1 MANVL
6 FKKGLLK
13 NLPTEKVAGTIYV
26 TTDERA
32 MYLDVDAS
40 TRIRLGD
47 FNEIPNLNALPD
59 VSHAGGSP
67 NPTGLYY
74 SVAENVLARYDSVNK
89 KWAQINPDN
98 WFEVKSFAQSLSS
111 AKDASNVT
119 TITATTTLIQK
130 NEAGN
135 EAASGNGASQ
145 WSTNLKFKDD
155 GSVVTITKEDNDTI
169 KISAKDEKVTSA
181 DNHYTYDESRDG
193 PAVDVKAT
201 TDANTS
207 NTFITGVSVDKAG
220 HVVGVKS
227 REAVIDL
234 VESAKLK
241 SVNTTKDTGSDANSA
256 ANINLEVKHGAV
268 TRTSDLKVE
277 GSGATT
283 VASSNNGKTLK
294 ISSTDQTVEYGH
306 HYNPSTHESA
316 SDKITIESGKVLSE
330 IKRDNAG
337 HVIGVTERN
346 ENTLSSVTVTSS
358 GTENNVSLTT
368 EVGDTLGTKKSGS
381 IKITGSGDAKVTA
394 VTNEINGKKNY
405 SINIDTHDTKV
416 TSVDNHYKALKD
428 GQTDASKPENLIAAG
443 TYKASDIT
451 NAAKTD
457 AQAETPVIT
466 GVTID
471 AAGHVTG
478 IKAVKVADTH
488 NKLRGT
494 GTATANVNT
503 EGTNINGWKFTL
515 QDTDGN
521 LNYTTFDPTIKYG
534 KDSKGATTKEVHGL
548 SGSFTLDTYT
558 TGEVDAKITTAIQA
572 TGAMVLKDEVNSTK
586 HLPTTG
592 VAAGDTYIVTENG
605 ITVAGNVCEV
615 GDLFVAKADMAT
627 GSTDANWYYV
637 PSGND
642 RHILIGTSSD
652 VKNTVGAVLVDGNQK
667 TNVKYGSINF
677 NSDASASPSLIKATK
692 SVGDSGDI
700 GAQDV
705 SFTFSMEWGSF

>member
-13 NLPTEKVAGTIYV
+13 DLPSGKVEGTIYV

-32 MYLDVDAS
+32 MYLDVSADK
-40 TRIRLGD
+40 RIRLGD

-59 VSHAGGSP
+59 VSHEGGTP

-74 SVAENVLARYDSVNK
+74 SIAENVLARYDSENR

-98 WFEVKSFAQSLSS
+98 WFEVKSFAQSLTSS
-111 AKDASNVT
+111 TTNNVT

-145 WSTNLKFKDD
+145 WSTNLNFKDD
-155 GSVVTITKEDNDTI
+155 GSVVTITKEGSNTI

-181 DNHYTYDESRDG
+181 ANHYKYDSSRDG
-193 PAVDVKAT
+193 SNDLTPTKDTAT
-201 TDANTS
+201 GNA
-207 NTFITGVSVDKAG
+207 FITGVTVDDAG
-220 HVVGVKS
+220 HVVSVKS

-234 VESAKLK
+234 VTNPTLGTSTA
-241 SVNTTKDTGSDANSA
+241 TKDTDSDANSA
-256 ANINLEVKHGAV
+256 ANIDFSISHGGTTPLAH
-268 TRTSDLKVE
+268 LKVE
-277 GSGATT
+277 GAGATT
-283 VASSNNGKTLK
+283 VATSNGGKTLK
-294 ISSTDQTVEYGH
+294 ISSTDQTVEYDH
-306 HYNPSTHESA
+306 HYDPSTHESA
-316 SDKITIESGKVLSE
+316 SHKIPVTDKKVISG

-337 HVIGVTERN
+337 HVIGIEERD
-346 ENTLSSVTVTSS
+346 ENKLSAVSMTSS
-358 GTENNVSLTT
+358 GSENNVTLTT
-368 EVGDTLGTKKSGS
+368 QVNDSFGSTLGF

-394 VTNEINGKKNY
+394 ATVQTEDNKSIN
-405 SINIDTHDTKV
+405 SINIETHDTKV
-416 TSVDNHYKALKD
+416 TSADNHYKALKD
-428 GQTDASKPENLIAAG
+428 GQTDASNPANLISAG
-443 TYKASDIT
+443 TYNASDIT
-451 NAAKTD
+451 NATKTD
-457 AQAETPVIT
+457 AKAETPVIT

-478 IKAVKVADTH
+478 VKAVKIADTH
-488 NKLRGT
+488 NKLKGT
-494 GTATANVNT
+494 GTAAANT
-503 EGTNINGWKFTL
+503 SEGNNINGWKFTL
-515 QDTDGN
+515 EDIDGN

-534 KDSKGATTKEVHGL
+534 KNTEGATTQTVHGL
-548 SGSFTLDTYT
+548 GGSFTLDTYT

-572 TGAMVLKDEVNSTK
+572 TGAMVLKGELNSTEF
-586 HLPTTG
+586 LPTTD

-642 RHILIGTSSD
+642 RHIIIETAST
-652 VKNTVGAVLVDGNQK
+652 KNKTVGAVLVDGNQ
-667 TNVKYGSINF
+667 TANVKYGSINF
-677 NSDASASPSLIKATK
+677 NSDASASKSLIKAEK
-692 SVGDSGDI
+692 SVGPSGDL

>member
-6 FKKGLLK
+6 FKKGLLAGLK
-13 NLPTEKVAGTIYV
+13 DAPIKEGTIYV

-32 MYLDVDAS
+32 MYLDIS
-40 TRIRLGD
+40 NSQRIRLGD
-47 FNEIPNLNALPD
+47 FIEVADVDSLPD
-59 VSHAGGSP
+59 TGANVSA
-67 NPTGLYY
+67 LYY
-74 SVAENVLARYDSVNK
+74 AAAENVLA
-89 KWAQINPDN
+89 KWNGSAWVQINPDN
-98 WFEVKSFAQSLSS
+98 WFEIKSFAQSLSS
-111 AKDASNVT
+111 TKDSSNVT
-119 TITATTTLIQK
+119 TITATTTLVQK

-145 WSTNLKFKDD
+145 WSTNLNFKDD
-155 GSVVTITKEDNDTI
+155 GSVVTITKEGNNTI

-181 DNHYTYDESRDG
+181 DNHYKYDESRDG
-193 PAVDVKAT
+193 PAVAATST
-201 TDANTS
+201 TDTNTD
-207 NTFITGVSVDKAG
+207 NTFITGVTVDKAG

-234 VESAKLK
+234 VSSAKLK
-241 SVNTTKDTGSDANSA
+241 SVATTKDTGSDANSA
-256 ANINLEVKHGAV
+256 ANINLEVKHGTA
-268 TRTSDLKVE
+268 TRISDLKVE
-277 GSGATT
+277 GVGATT
-283 VASSNNGKTLK
+283 VAATNEGKTLK

-316 SDKITIESGKVLSE
+316 SDKIAIENGKILSE

-337 HVIGVTERN
+337 HVIGVTKRN

-394 VTNEINGKKNY
+394 VTNEIDGKKNY

-428 GQTDASKPENLIAAG
+428 GKTDASKPENLIAAG
-443 TYKASDIT
+443 TYNASDIT
-451 NAAKTD
+451 NASKTD

-478 IKAVKVADTH
+478 IKAVKIADTH
-488 NKLRGT
+488 NKLKDT
-494 GTATANVNT
+494 GTVAANVNT

-515 QDTDGN
+515 EDTDGH

-534 KDSKGATTKEVHGL
+534 KDSEGATTQTVHGL
-548 SGSFTLDTYT
+548 GGSFTLDTYT

-572 TGAMVLKDEVNSTK
+572 TGAMVLKGQLNSTEF
-586 HLPTTG
+586 LPTTD

-615 GDLFVAKADMAT
+615 GDLFVAKADIAKN
-627 GSTDANWYYV
+627 STDANWYYV

-642 RHILIGTSSD
+642 RHIIIGTSNST
-652 VKNTVGAVLVDGNQK
+652 TVGAVLVDGNQT

-700 GAQDV
+700 GAQNV

>member
-6 FKKGLLK
+6 FKKGLLAGLSK
-13 NLPTEKVAGTIYV
+13 APMKEGTIYV

-32 MYLDVDAS
+32 MYLDVSDS
-40 TRIRLGD
+40 ERIRLGD
-47 FNEIPNLNALPD
+47 FIEVNNIAALP
-59 VSHAGGSP
+59 S
-67 NPTGLYY
+67 TGANASALYY
-74 SVAENVLARYDSVNK
+74 ASSENVLA
-89 KWAQINPDN
+89 KWNGTKWVQINPDN
-98 WFEVKSFAQSLSS
+98 WFEIKSFGQSLTS

-119 TITATTTLIQK
+119 TVTVSTTLTQM

-135 EAASGNGASQ
+135 QAGSGAASQ
-145 WSTNLKFKDD
+145 WSNNLKFKDD
-155 GSVVTITKEDNDTI
+155 GSVVTITKESDDTI

-181 DNHYTYDESRDG
+181 DNHYKYDESRDG
-193 PAVDVKAT
+193 PAVAATST
-201 TDANTS
+201 TDTNTS

-234 VESAKLK
+234 VSSAKLK
-241 SVNTTKDTGSDANSA
+241 STEATPDDPKNTA
-256 ANINLEVKHGAV
+256 ANINLEVKHGDA

-277 GSGATT
+277 GAGATT
-283 VASSNNGKTLK
+283 VATTNDGKTLK

-306 HYNPSTHESA
+306 HYNPAGHESS

-337 HVIGVTERN
+337 HVIGVTKRD
-346 ENTLSSVTVTSS
+346 ENKLSSVGMTSS
-358 GTENNVSLTT
+358 GTENDISLTT
-368 EVGDTLGTKKSGS
+368 QVSDTLGTKKSGS
-381 IKITGSGDAKVTA
+381 VKIKGAG
-394 VTNEINGKKNY
+394 N
-405 SINIDTHDTKV
+405 TKV
-416 TSVDNHYKALKD
+416 TSTDEGTSVTIETHDEHVTSADNHYKALKD
-428 GQTDASKPENLIAAG
+428 GQTDASNPDNLISAG
-443 TYKASDIT
+443 TYNASDVT
-451 NAAKTD
+451 GAAKTN
-457 AQAETPVIT
+457 ALAETPVIT

-478 IKAVKVADTH
+478 IKTVKIADTH
-488 NKLRGT
+488 NKLTGT
-494 GTATANVNT
+494 GSAYATP
-503 EGTNINGWKFTL
+503 EHGNGWRFELKDIDNNTNF
-515 QDTDGN
+515 
-521 LNYTTFDPTIKYG
+521 TTFDPTIKYG
-534 KDSKGATTKEVHGL
+534 EKGDQTVHGVD
-548 SGSFTLDTYT
+548 GSFTLDTYT

-586 HLPTTG
+586 PLPTTG

-642 RHILIGTSSD
+642 RHIIIETSND
-652 VKNTVGAVLVDGNQK
+652 LKKTVGAVLVDGNQT

-692 SVGDSGDI
+692 SAGASGDL